1 MEAPPAATERDALV
15 ERLTRIA
22 RDLRIA
28 DLEMITE
35 AGSGHPGGTLSA
47 ADVVAALFFHKLRL
61 RPDQPEWPD
70 RDRFV
75 LSKGHCVPIVY
86 AAMAELG
93 FFPKEQLKTLRDLG
107 SPLQGHPDRR
117 RLPGIEA
124 STGSLGQGLSI
135 GVGMAFAG
143 KLDGAEWRVYC
154 MIGDGESQA
163 GQIWEAAM
171 LAGRHGLDNLCG
183 ILDYNQVQQTGKVR
197 ERLDIEPV
205 VAKWRAFNW
214 HVREIDGHDLAQILD
229 ALDEAEL
236 ISDRPTLIVS
246 HTVKGKGVS
255 WMELDPAW
263 HGKAPKPEEAER
275 ALAELRG
282 DGS

>member
-1 MEAPPAATERDALV
+1 MEPAPAKTDRPDLV
-15 ERLTRIA
+15 ERLEGIA
-22 RDLRIA
+22 RELRITDLR
-28 DLEMITE
+28 MIIE

-47 ADVVAALFFHKLRL
+47 ADLVAALFFHKLRL
-61 RPDQPEWPD
+61 RPTEAAWPD

-75 LSKGHCVPIVY
+75 LSKGHCIPIVY
-86 AAMAELG
+86 AAMAKLG
-93 FFPKEQLKTLRDLG
+93 YFEEKKLMTLRDLG
-107 SPLQGHPDRR
+107 SGLQGHPDRT

-124 STGSLGQGLSI
+124 STGSLGQGLSVA
-135 GVGMAFAG
+135 VGMAVAG
-143 KLDGAEWRVYC
+143 KLDGASWRVYC
-154 MIGDGESQA
+154 MMGDGEQQA

-171 LAGRHGLDNLCG
+171 FAGRHALGNLTG
-183 ILDYNQVQQTGKVR
+183 ILDYNQVQQTGKVA

-214 HVREIDGHDLAQILD
+214 HVREIDGHDIGEILD

-236 ISDRPTLIVS
+236 VSGRPTLIVA

-255 WMELDPAW
+255 WMELNPSW
-263 HGKAPKPEEAER
+263 HGKAPDGEQAEE

-282 DGS
+282 SA

>member
-15 ERLTRIA
+15 DRLIRIA
-22 RDLRIA
+22 RELRIA
-28 DLEMITE
+28 DLEMIAA

-47 ADVVAALFFHKLRL
+47 ADMIAALYFHKLRL
-61 RPDQPEWPD
+61 RADEPEWED

-75 LSKGHCVPIVY
+75 LSKGHCIPIVY

-93 FFPKEQLKTLRDLG
+93 YFPKEQLQTLRDLG

-135 GVGMAFAG
+135 AVGMAFAG
-143 KLDGAEWRVYC
+143 KMDEADWRVFC
-154 MIGDGESQA
+154 MMGDGESQA

-183 ILDYNQVQQTGKVR
+183 ILDYNQVQQTGKVA

-214 HVREIDGHDLAQILD
+214 HVREIDGHDMAQIVD

-236 ISDRPTLIVS
+236 ISGRPTLIVS

-255 WMELDPAW
+255 WMELNPSW
-263 HGKAPKPEEAER
+263 HGKAPKPDELEK
-275 ALAELRG
+275 ALAEIRG
-282 DGS
+282 DGG